1 MSYIDICGGSL
12 IRNSLV
18 VSAAHCFYDEDSR
31 NIKNASSFFVAAG
44 KRYRAWDAD
53 DEYSQKSLV
62 ESIEVDDLYLGL
74 AGNFAMDIALLKLNT
89 PFELNMLVYP
99 ICIDWAI
106 LYEKDLLQSEQLSK
120 MVIWNKNI
128 NDESNQTMYEID
140 MPYVMYNQCVA
151 ESPIN
156 LRKFITLDKFC
167 AGRLNDSSVCN
178 QDGGSGLYVQKEGV
192 WYLRGIASVKYGNIE
207 RCAYDKSY
215 VGFTYVNYFRDWIR
229 EGYDSAD
236 DEFLCG
242 SNECVPSNVK
252 CDKKSDCNDSSDEAF
267 CNIEENKETG
277 CALPEKPTGGRYK
290 LEGCDEL
297 CRKRSGDIVPQHSI
311 LTYTCNDGYM
321 LNSSNTTICLNN
333 IWDYQVSCL
342 KCGKYMGHDE
352 KLIVNG
358 VEVKSEVFPW
368 HVLIYFKEKN
378 MTYIQICSGS
388 LIRNNLVISAAHCFY
403 DEDSRNIQ
411 NASSFV
417 VAAGKRYRA
426 WDADEEYSQKS
437 LVESIELDDQHW
449 GEYFMDVA
457 LLKLKTPLE
466 LNMLVRPICIDR
478 EYKFGDIVLQRGLG
492 KMVVWN
498 KNINDQY
505 NQTMYEVE
513 MLYMPNKQCVAKSPI
528 DLRNFSDRRWDRY
541 CAGRLNDSNVCNE
554 DGGSGLYVQ
563 IEEVW
568 YLHGVVSDK
577 YGNIDRCAYNNSYV
591 GFTGIGYFVHH
602 IVEIPET

>member
-1 MSYIDICGGSL
+1 MKTRAALSIVLSLLVLLSSSSAQTERPVEVECGKYTKHDGKLIVNGVEVKPEVFPWHVLIYFKKKDMSYIDICGGSL

-229 EGYDSAD
+229 EGYDSA
-236 DEFLCG
+236 
-242 SNECVPSNVK
+242 
-252 CDKKSDCNDSSDEAF
+252 
-267 CNIEENKETG
+267 
-277 CALPEKPTGGRYK
+277 
-290 LEGCDEL
+290 
-297 CRKRSGDIVPQHSI
+297 
-311 LTYTCNDGYM
+311 
-321 LNSSNTTICLNN
+321 
-333 IWDYQVSCL
+333 
-342 KCGKYMGHDE
+342 
-352 KLIVNG
+352 
-358 VEVKSEVFPW
+358 
-368 HVLIYFKEKN
+368 
-378 MTYIQICSGS
+378 
-388 LIRNNLVISAAHCFY
+388 
-403 DEDSRNIQ
+403 
-411 NASSFV
+411 
-417 VAAGKRYRA
+417 
-426 WDADEEYSQKS
+426 
-437 LVESIELDDQHW
+437 
-449 GEYFMDVA
+449 
-457 LLKLKTPLE
+457 
-466 LNMLVRPICIDR
+466 
-478 EYKFGDIVLQRGLG
+478 
-492 KMVVWN
+492 
-498 KNINDQY
+498 
-505 NQTMYEVE
+505 
-513 MLYMPNKQCVAKSPI
+513 
-528 DLRNFSDRRWDRY
+528 
-541 CAGRLNDSNVCNE
+541 
-554 DGGSGLYVQ
+554 
-563 IEEVW
+563 
-568 YLHGVVSDK
+568 
-577 YGNIDRCAYNNSYV
+577 
-591 GFTGIGYFVHH
+591 
-602 IVEIPET
+602 

>member
-1 MSYIDICGGSL
+1 M
-12 IRNSLV
+12 
-18 VSAAHCFYDEDSR
+18 
-31 NIKNASSFFVAAG
+31 NA
-44 KRYRAWDAD
+44 
-53 DEYSQKSLV
+53 YSVLTV
-62 ESIEVDDLYLGL
+62 LTIMIVPLLLGL
-74 AGNFAMDIALLKLNT
+74 
-89 PFELNMLVYP
+89 
-99 ICIDWAI
+99 
-106 LYEKDLLQSEQLSK
+106 LSFYLT
-120 MVIWNKNI
+120 
-128 NDESNQTMYEID
+128 DA
-140 MPYVMYNQCVA
+140 CV
-151 ESPIN
+151 
-156 LRKFITLDKFC
+156 
-167 AGRLNDSSVCN
+167 NDSIP
-178 QDGGSGLYVQKEGV
+178 
-192 WYLRGIASVKYGNIE
+192 GINK
-207 RCAYDKSY
+207 
-215 VGFTYVNYFRDWIR
+215 TQQHR
-229 EGYDSAD
+229 EQCRD

-267 CNIEENKETG
+267 CNIEENQENG
-277 CALPEKPTGGRYK
+277 CALPEQPTGGRYK

-297 CRKRSGDIVPQHSI
+297 CRKQSGDIVPQHSI

-342 KCGKYMGHDE
+342 KICPPLNSTSVDISCNYRGEEVSCSEPILPGTQVTLACKQFYTLPSRIDPDYRMMECLDDGSWNRTIFYCMPECGKYMGHDE

-426 WDADEEYSQKS
+426 WDADEQYSQKS